1 MQKNKYGNC
10 DLCGYNLSPIWYKQL
25 NEDTNKIDYLVSYLL
40 CDNCGK
46 CYIVD
51 DSFDIKN

>member
-10 DLCGYNLSPIWYKQL
+10 DLCGYNLFPIWYKQL